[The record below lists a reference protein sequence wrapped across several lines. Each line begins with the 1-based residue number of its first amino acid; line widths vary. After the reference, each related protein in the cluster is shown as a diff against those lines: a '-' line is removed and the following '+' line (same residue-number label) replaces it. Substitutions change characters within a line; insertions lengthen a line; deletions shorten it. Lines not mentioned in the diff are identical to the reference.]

1 MSLVIPTTPFERSAI
16 RYIRH
21 QRALGRDF
29 GKQQW
34 VIGRLARFLSPQ
46 GDLDGERFEAW
57 LHHQRHTSGT
67 SRRSEALTI
76 RKFCL
81 YRRRTEPD
89 CFVPDPLYFPRRV
102 PPIQP
107 VIVGPAEVARMLE
120 AIEAWPSHPQFPLR
134 KPVDRIAV
142 ILLYTAGLRLGE
154 VTRLTINDFDL
165 KSRTLR
171 IRASKFHKTR
181 IIPLSPS
188 VARELRAFLQ
198 VRLAAP
204 WDVTT
209 NAPLLGH
216 QHGSPHFRAYVP
228 PAIGNSVRR
237 LFREARVCDPHGY
250 YPRVHDLRHSFAVQA
265 LLRWYRAGAD
275 VQARLP
281 QLSIYLGHVSIV
293 STAYYLHFIPAIAAV
308 AHRRFARHFAAIARG
323 GAR

>member
-21 QRALGRDF
+21 QRALGRQY
-29 GKQQW
+29 GAVQW
-34 VIGRLARFLSPQ
+34 MIGRLASFLAPQ
-46 GDLDGERFEAW
+46 GDLNAERFEAW
-57 LHHQRHTSGT
+57 LHRRRHTSGT
-67 SRRSEALTI
+67 TRRGEALII

-89 CFVPDPLYFPRRV
+89 CFVPDPLYFPRKV

-107 VIVGPAEVARMLE
+107 VIVGPADIARMLQ
-120 AIEAWPSHPQFPLR
+120 AIDAWRPHPQVPLR
-134 KPVDRIAV
+134 KAAYRISV

-154 VTRLTINDFDL
+154 LTRLTLNDVDL

-181 IIPLSPS
+181 IVPLSPS
-188 VARELRAFLQ
+188 AAAELRRYLQ
-198 VRLAAP
+198 ARLAAP
-204 WDVTT
+204 WDLTA

-228 PAIGNSVRR
+228 PAIGHSVRG
-237 LFREARVCDPHGY
+237 LFREASVRDPHGR

-265 LLRWYRAGAD
+265 LLRWYRSGAD
-275 VQARLP
+275 VQAKLP

-293 STAYYLHFIPAIAAV
+293 STAYYLHFIPDIAAA
-308 AHRRFARHFAAIARG
+308 AHRRFARHFGALAQGSAR
-323 GAR
+323 